1 MLSVPLGPPPE
12 LPTAPG
18 RLLGAVVRMSARS
31 VVATALATGLGYLC
45 GALIPLALGHLLDA
59 GLERGLG
66 AHLAAPLAALVGLA
80 LLNTLAAAAV
90 QTAEIASW
98 GAGYMAS
105 ARAAAHRVSER
116 GRAVTAEIP
125 AGDVV
130 TTVNDDTDYVGALVN
145 RLVTLA
151 AALGTVTVV
160 AVIMLRTDLRLG
172 LLVLLGLPACLALL
186 AWVGRPIHA
195 RRSLQREEQGRLS
208 TITTDAVAG
217 LRVLRGIGGED
228 VYARR
233 YTAQSAA
240 VRDAGIRVA
249 GPQALL
255 EGLGAGLP
263 ALFTTV
269 VVGACALQ
277 VVAGR
282 LSVGQLVTFYGF
294 TTYLVDPLNVAVDLI
309 VIATRSWVGARKV
322 GRLLAVRPLVT
333 DARLTDPVPVLDP
346 LGDLCDQVT
355 GVTLAGGC
363 LTALVGPDPALAADL
378 AERLGRGDDAAG
390 AVTLGGVDLRRV
402 PVDTVRRTVVV
413 SASHAELFAG
423 SLGEA
428 VLGASAQPA
437 EPAGLPALLA
447 EQAGRDQHGQD
458 SVASA
463 PLSPAQRS
471 AVGAALE
478 AAVCDDVVDSL
489 GSVDGAL
496 AERGRNLSGGQRQ
509 RVALARAL
517 ATQAPVLVLV
527 EPTSAL
533 DPHTED
539 LVARSL
545 ASWRSGRTT
554 VVATTSPL
562 VLGYCDEVVLLE
574 AVPDGDGEP
583 GGCPRR
589 VRLAARG
596 THRALVAGR
605 ADYRRLVH
613 RSQGDDEEGTG
624 EEGRGVPGPQAP
636 AGGEEE
642 A

>member
-1 MLSVPLGPPPE
+1 
-12 LPTAPG
+12 
-18 RLLGAVVRMSARS
+18 
-31 VVATALATGLGYLC
+31 
-45 GALIPLALGHLLDA
+45 
-59 GLERGLG
+59 
-66 AHLAAPLAALVGLA
+66 
-80 LLNTLAAAAV
+80 
-90 QTAEIASW
+90 
-98 GAGYMAS
+98 MAS

-277 VVAGR
+277 VVSGR
-282 LSVGQLVTFYGF
+282 LSVGQFVTFYGF

-363 LTALVGPDPALAADL
+363 LTANLAD
-378 AERLGRGDDAAG
+378 RKS
-390 AVTLGGVDLRRV
+390 
-402 PVDTVRRTVVV
+402 VV
-413 SASHAELFAG
+413 
-423 SLGEA
+423 
-428 VLGASAQPA
+428 
-437 EPAGLPALLA
+437 
-447 EQAGRDQHGQD
+447 
-458 SVASA
+458 
-463 PLSPAQRS
+463 
-471 AVGAALE
+471 
-478 AAVCDDVVDSL
+478 
-489 GSVDGAL
+489 
-496 AERGRNLSGGQRQ
+496 
-509 RVALARAL
+509 
-517 ATQAPVLVLV
+517 
-527 EPTSAL
+527 
-533 DPHTED
+533 
-539 LVARSL
+539 
-545 ASWRSGRTT
+545 
-554 VVATTSPL
+554 
-562 VLGYCDEVVLLE
+562 
-574 AVPDGDGEP
+574 
-583 GGCPRR
+583 
-589 VRLAARG
+589 
-596 THRALVAGR
+596 
-605 ADYRRLVH
+605 
-613 RSQGDDEEGTG
+613 
-624 EEGRGVPGPQAP
+624 
-636 AGGEEE
+636 
-642 A
+642 